1 MTRIRDWES
10 GPESCIKI
18 CSPLASP
25 VVPNFP
31 VAHFF
36 RCPVFL
42 LPNFPVAEFS
52 VTFFQLPFLP
62 LPFLAFIKI
71 LPLSITLSDLRIH
84 SPIASLCKCSF
95 YTPIA
100 RPVVKGG
107 GGTGYRAPKRVLCPP
122 VSFSKL
128 WKTAVYTVHPDG
140 RDVPPC
146 KQPFRLCRPLPAF
159 CCCCDFWRQ

>member
-10 GPESCIKI
+10 RPESCIKI

-62 LPFLAFIKI
+62 LPFLAFINI

-107 GGTGYRAPKRVLCPP
+107 GYR
-122 VSFSKL
+122 
-128 WKTAVYTVHPDG
+128 G
-140 RDVPPC
+140 IVPPNGFC
-146 KQPFRLCRPLPAF
+146 APPSVSPNYEKRQCILCIRTDAMYPHAISLSVCVPAF
-159 CCCCDFWRQ
+159 CCCCCCDFWRQ